1 MSVLH
6 IHQDNFQ
13 QEVLNSEGKVLLD
26 FWAAWCGPCQMMS
39 PVLEE
44 VASEHP
50 EVKVGKVNVD
60 EELKLSA
67 QYGVISIPTF
77 VVLEGGKV
85 IKQAVGAMPKED
97 LEALLK

>member
-44 VASEHP
+44 VAAEHP